1 MKPYRWWP
9 RSVNRVTGAHMTR
22 ESLLIATLVELA
34 DNLVDDFD
42 LIEVLTM
49 LCNRC
54 VETID
59 VDAAGVMLV
68 APSGELQYVASSSE
82 SMRILELYQI
92 QADEGPCMD
101 CFSSGEAIV
110 DCRLSA
116 ALELWPQF
124 TPRALDVGFKSVYCL
139 PMRLRGRI
147 IGALNFFR
155 ETDTPLN
162 TIDVV
167 VAKGLADV
175 ATIAILQH
183 QSSLDA
189 KVLNTQLNKA
199 LNSRIIIEQA
209 KGMVSQATNCDVDQA
224 FARLRTHARNHNER
238 LTALA
243 SAVVEGRVRPQD
255 LDGAAPATT

>member
-1 MKPYRWWP
+1 
-9 RSVNRVTGAHMTR
+9 MTR
-22 ESLLIATLVELA
+22 ESLLVATLVELA

-59 VDAAGVMLV
+59 VDASGVMLLSP
-68 APSGELQYVASSSE
+68 AGELQYVASSSE

-92 QADEGPCMD
+92 QANEGPCMD
-101 CFSSGEAIV
+101 CFGSGEAIV
-110 DCRLSA
+110 DCQLRE
-116 ALELWPQF
+116 ALERWPNF
-124 TPRALDVGFKSVYCL
+124 APRALDVGFQSVYCL
-139 PMRLRGRI
+139 PMRLRGRV

-155 ETDTPLN
+155 REVASLDSN
-162 TIDVV
+162 DVV
-167 VAKGLADV
+167 VAQGLADV

-183 QSSLDA
+183 QSSVDA
-189 KVLNTQLNKA
+189 KVLNSQLSKA

-209 KGMVSQATNCDVDQA
+209 KGMIIQATRCDVDQA
-224 FARLRTHARNHNER
+224 FSRLRTHARNHNEG

-243 SAVVEGRVRPQD
+243 TAVVDGRLRPQD
-255 LDGAAPATT
+255 LDGAAPTTS